1 MVYVFGSCEL
11 DTSRVELR
19 RGGKIQPIEPQVFKV
34 LVLLLHE
41 RQRVVSKQELFDQV
55 WGHRFVGESALT
67 SRIKSV
73 RHAVG
78 DDGMSQHVI
87 RTVRGRGY
95 RFVADV
101 AEHADHATGTTAP
114 TRRRTADSSSA
125 LDDDAAVIPARP
137 VQLQCPLALTTT
149 TTTRPGWPESRPIMT
164 ACNECGSRPTRSLSA
179 RSRRAANRRRDRRSR
194 PVRRR

>member
-11 DTSRVELR
+11 DTSRFELR
-19 RGGKIQPIEPQVFKV
+19 RGGQIQPIEPQVFEV
-34 LVLLLHE
+34 LVVLLHE
-41 RQRVVSKQELFDQV
+41 RHRVVSKQELFDQV

-78 DDGMSQHVI
+78 DDGMAQQVV

-101 AEHADHATGTTAP
+101 AEHADRATGTVAP
-114 TRRRTADSSSA
+114 TTGEAADPSSA
-125 LDDDAAVIPARP
+125 LDDDAGVAPARR
-137 VQLQCPLALTTT
+137 VQLRCPSALTTSS
-149 TTTRPGWPESRPIMT
+149 GWPESRPIMM
-164 ACNECGSRPTRSLSA
+164 ACNGCGSRPTRSLSA
-179 RSRRAANRRRDRRSR
+179 RSRRAANRRRGRRSR